1 MWLLKFEGLDGVFV
15 REFSNTL
22 GAIVHCG
29 FRDAKGFSSRSE
41 ADEWMRRYCTSVT
54 VVPFAV

>member
-1 MWLLKFEGLDGVFV
+1 LDGVFV

-29 FRDAKGFSSRSE
+29 FRDAKGFESRSE
-41 ADEWMRRYCTSVT
+41 AEEWARRYCTAVA
-54 VVPFAV
+54 VVPFML